1 MRVADTSFLYALI
14 STTDALHERAV
25 RAAQESEPVT
35 IPAEIFSE
43 TVALVQYGSGFE
55 EARAA
60 GDWLRSQS
68 LVQIGMGT
76 EETLRETWRTFVQAN
91 GRLSYPDSVV
101 VAWCR
106 PRGFT
111 PLAFDTRILA
121 HARR

>member
-14 STTDALHERAV
+14 SADDALHERAV
-25 RAAQESEPVT
+25 RASQKSEPVT

-43 TVALVQYGSGFE
+43 TVALVQYRSGFE
-55 EARAA
+55 DARAA
-60 GDWLRSQS
+60 GEWLRSQA
-68 LVQIGMGT
+68 LVQIGVGT
-76 EETLRETWRTFVQAN
+76 QETLREAWRTFVQAA

-111 PLAFDTRILA
+111 PLAFDSRILA